1 MIAVLSMLQWKFED
15 KLRLRGMIVVELSV
29 GVLAPIDVLILVDTM
44 K

>member
-15 KLRLRGMIVVELSV
+15 KLRLGGMIVVEISV